1 MRGNLDY
8 YSLLG
13 VPRDVGSEELKRR
26 YRQLV
31 RQFHPDVALDPEAA
45 HERFIALV
53 EAYRTLSD
61 PVRRRAY
68 DALQATAPPV
78 TQTREVQVQRQIDDW
93 FRHAVHEMEE
103 GDLHGAAAQCRKILA
118 LDNRHAAAQAL
129 LGDIHA
135 QRNEWDQALT
145 SYSGAVAA
153 APRNPVYARKL
164 RDAASEGQRVRATEE
179 RRRHAAEN
187 RRRAV
192 DLLNARHD
200 IGAYTSLVT
209 LAWIGSLLGWAT
221 VDPGSAGR
229 LWWPLPLHVSLA
241 AAGAGVGLGFL
252 LGLNHFTPL
261 HHAPHDTPRGQ
272 WMALVLGLIGL
283 ASFYLAAAV
292 YCVWAAVRER
302 LTPWLSLSL
311 ALAMGTVA
319 TLTLLSFFAPP
330 PWAGLWRSTAL
341 WSGNLVFPALLLGT
355 GAGRLGLRQVG

>member
-8 YSLLG
+8 YTLLG

-145 SYSGAVAA
+145 SYSGAVAG

-164 RDAASEGQRVRATEE
+164 RDAASEGQRVRAAEE
-179 RRRHAAEN
+179 RRRHASEN

-192 DLLNARHD
+192 DLLNNRHD
-200 IGAYTSLVT
+200 IGVYTSLVT
-209 LAWIGSLLGWAT
+209 LATIGSLLAWAT
-221 VDPGSAGR
+221 VEPGRSGWF
-229 LWWPLPLHVSLA
+229 WWPLPLHVSLA
-241 AAGAGVGLGFL
+241 ATGTGLGLGFL

-261 HHAPHDTPRGQ
+261 RRAHQEAPRGQ
-272 WMALVLGLIGL
+272 WMALALGLLGL
-283 ASFYLAAAV
+283 VHFYLAAAF

-311 ALAMGTVA
+311 ALSLATIVA
-319 TLTLLSFFAPP
+319 LAGLSFFAAQ
-330 PWAGLWRSTAL
+330 PWLGQWRATAL
-341 WSGNLVFPALLLGT
+341 WSGNLVLPALLLGT
-355 GAGRLGLRQVG
+355 AAGRLGLRQVG